1 MHDYYWSCF
10 FLNFQYLFVFLSL
23 DYILR
28 LLGYAS
34 DVKKLLKRTEIQ
46 DLSDS
51 AVR

>member
-1 MHDYYWSCF
+1 MILF
-10 FLNFQYLFVFLSL
+10 FFKLSVSFRFSFLGLYFKS
-23 DYILR
+23 YSER